1 MQEECKLLGH
11 YIDIMKIRN
20 EIPLELEVDLEKDTE
35 KLIVP
40 KLILQPLVENAI
52 VHGLVDHPAPRIV
65 VRSRTVPDGI
75 MIEVEDNGCGAG
87 AEVLAGLNR
96 RLLYKDDEQ
105 DEAYQRVGLMNV
117 VQRLRLTYGQDTRL
131 SLHNLP
137 QGGVSVSLYLPQG
150 NHQVNL
156 SEREGY

>member
-1 MQEECKLLGH
+1 
-11 YIDIMKIRN
+11 
-20 EIPLELEVDLEKDTE
+20 
-35 KLIVP
+35 
-40 KLILQPLVENAI
+40 
-52 VHGLVDHPAPRIV
+52 
-65 VRSRTVPDGI
+65 

-87 AEVLAGLNR
+87 AEILAGLNR

-105 DEAYQRVGLMNV
+105 DGAYQRVGLINV

-156 SEREGY
+156 PEREGY